1 MSNKP
6 AVLRQLNI
14 KSGISK
20 RVLKEHI
27 LYAKEAEEQQ
37 RKLDKLIANNAEEWD
52 VKSARR
58 ILEESH
64 RMIKD
69 SDNRLGKAVQ
79 DLRELVVRISVVFYL
94 CFAPP
99 PDVRVF
105 WKLRAKSQPEFAED
119 VELLHAEEALEEA
132 SV

>member
-1 MSNKP
+1 MSDKP
-6 AVLRQLNI
+6 AIHRQLNI
-14 KSGISK
+14 KSGVAK
-20 RVLKEHI
+20 RLLKEHI

-37 RKLDKLIANNAEEWD
+37 RKVDKLIADNAETWD
-52 VKSARR
+52 VNSARR

-79 DLRELVVRISVVFYL
+79 DLRELVLQV
-94 CFAPP
+94 
-99 PDVRVF
+99 
-105 WKLRAKSQPEFAED
+105 KAKPEFAED
-119 VELLHAEEALEEA
+119 DELVRAEDALEEA